1 MGGFVR
7 DTKTGPTPEDWQA
20 VATTLHEDE
29 GLPRA
34 PMVISPELDDDVKS
48 AIQEA
53 FLEAPDNIFD
63 GADGEDGTD
72 DDLWFSKVREASQ
85 EDYQSV
91 IDVANELGVGTDIFD
106 Q

>member
-1 MGGFVR
+1 ES
-7 DTKTGPTPEDWQA
+7 D
-20 VATTLHEDE
+20 
-29 GLPRA
+29 
-34 PMVISPELDDDVKS
+34 
-48 AIQEA
+48 
-53 FLEAPDNIFD
+53 
-63 GADGEDGTD
+63 TD